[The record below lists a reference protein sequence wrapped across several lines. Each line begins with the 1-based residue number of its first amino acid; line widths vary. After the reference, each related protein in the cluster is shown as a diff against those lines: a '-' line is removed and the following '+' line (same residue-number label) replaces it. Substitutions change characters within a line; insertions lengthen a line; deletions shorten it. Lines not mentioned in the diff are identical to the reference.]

1 MTTEGWD
8 DLHFQIQDKK
18 IFKVC
23 ILVLSLS
30 RGVHD
35 TTLCDKVCQWLAT
48 GWWCSLG
55 SPVSFINKT
64 DRQNSI
70 EIVLKVAFNTI
81 TLTLYLYFW
90 NTLWVASMVFVIF
103 FLNLMLM
110 HVYFY
115 KTQLHFGLF
124 TLGYFTSYGLYTFIS
139 ILSWVYISIK
149 TSNLI
154 SHCGRI

>member
-103 FLNLMLM
+103 FFKFNANACILLQDTAAFWTLYIRIFYQLWF
-110 HVYFY
+110 VYFY
-115 KTQLHFGLF
+115 LHTFMGI
-124 TLGYFTSYGLYTFIS
+124 YF
-139 ILSWVYISIK
+139 
-149 TSNLI
+149 
-154 SHCGRI
+154 H